1 MAPFRFR
8 LASVLRYRERTRENK
23 RLELRDIEQA
33 KENLRSEIDHLE
45 QSLNGFRQEM
55 EGQAGKVISL
65 TDLQLAADFSQA
77 ITSRI
82 RECRRRLAAL
92 ESRLVAKR
100 AELLQANRDVKTLEQ
115 LRERRRERHRLEEA
129 RAEQKITDEV
139 GQRGTLDKRH

>member
-8 LASVLRYRERTRENK
+8 LASVLRYRERTLENK

-33 KENLRSEIDHLE
+33 KENLRAEIERLD

-55 EGQAGKVISL
+55 EGHVGKVVSL
-65 TDLQLAADFSQA
+65 TEIQLATDFSQA
-77 ITSRI
+77 VAARI
-82 RECRRRLAAL
+82 RERRHLLAAL

-115 LRERRRERHRLEEA
+115 LRERRRERHRLEEE
-129 RAEQKITDEV
+129 RTEQKLTDEI
-139 GQRGTLDKRH
+139 GQRGALGKRH